1 MHHGGFGIGKVVMHR
16 CYFSFRLLILFHE
29 TGWYI
34 VQDVLSYILM
44 LSVMTYNGY
53 FTIAVCLGAG
63 IGYLVF
69 GPVLIEIGM
78 RNGGLRPPKRFC
90 RVCMGKFLQDLMLQS
105 LRFSDERSVLCVDCL
120 ILSKCVN
127 NKNSRCIYK
136 KKL

>member
-1 MHHGGFGIGKVVMHR
+1 VRACACVRARAHAVRRGILIRKGVLHR
-16 CYFSFRLLILFHE
+16 FCFAFRLPILFLQ

-69 GPVLIEIGM
+69 GPVLIEIGI
-78 RNGGLRPPKRFC
+78 RNGGVRPPKRFC
-90 RVCMGKFLQDLMLQS
+90 RVCVGRCDYYKISYVTVIKL
-105 LRFSDERSVLCVDCL
+105 LR
-120 ILSKCVN
+120 
-127 NKNSRCIYK
+127 
-136 KKL
+136 

>member
-1 MHHGGFGIGKVVMHR
+1 MHSACVCVFACREEAFEQGKLLMHK
-16 CYFSFRLLILFHE
+16 CCFAFRLLILFLE
-29 TGWYI
+29 TGWYT

-90 RVCMGKFLQDLMLQS
+90 RVCMGKF
-105 LRFSDERSVLCVDCL
+105 V
-120 ILSKCVN
+120 
-127 NKNSRCIYK
+127 
-136 KKL
+136 

>member
-1 MHHGGFGIGKVVMHR
+1 MHKCCFA
-16 CYFSFRLLILFHE
+16 FRLLILFLE
-29 TGWYI
+29 TGWFI

-69 GPVLIEIGM
+69 GPVLIEIGV

-90 RVCMGKFLQDLMLQS
+90 RVCMGRFL
-105 LRFSDERSVLCVDCL
+105 
-120 ILSKCVN
+120 
-127 NKNSRCIYK
+127 
-136 KKL
+136 

>member
-1 MHHGGFGIGKVVMHR
+1 VNLPAETYIYASCMCVCVCVCVHAGRRGLLNRKIVTHKCCFA
-16 CYFSFRLLILFHE
+16 FRLLILFLE

-44 LSVMTYNGY
+44 LAVMTYNGY

-69 GPVLIEIGM
+69 GPVLIEIGV

-90 RVCMGKFLQDLMLQS
+90 RVCMGKLL
-105 LRFSDERSVLCVDCL
+105 
-120 ILSKCVN
+120 
-127 NKNSRCIYK
+127 
-136 KKL
+136 